1 MGPSGEDKMTN
12 MIQNLRVAALASFA
26 LLAFALMAAPAPALA
41 ETKEY
46 TIVIKDHVFEPAEVR
61 VPAGEKIRL
70 IVLNQDITPEEF
82 ESHDLNLEKIIGGG
96 RKGTFVFGPLDPGT
110 YKFFGEFN
118 EDSAQGVV
126 IAE

>member
-1 MGPSGEDKMTN
+1 
-12 MIQNLRVAALASFA
+12 MIKLFQRIRIAVMAAFA
-26 LLAFALMAAPAPALA
+26 VLAFGLVAPAMA
-41 ETKEY
+41 ETLEI
-46 TIVIKDHVFEPAEVR
+46 TIVIKDHVFSPSEVR

-70 IVLNQDITPEEF
+70 IVKNEDATPEEF

-96 RKGTFVFGPLDPGT
+96 RQGTFVFGPLEAGT

>member
-1 MGPSGEDKMTN
+1 MQRIRITA
-12 MIQNLRVAALASFA
+12 LAVFAALA
-26 LLAFALMAAPAPALA
+26 LCLAPTAMA
-41 ETKEY
+41 ETMEV
-46 TIVIKDHVFEPAEVR
+46 TIVIKDHKFEPAEVR

-70 IVLNQDITPEEF
+70 IVVNEDATPEEF

-96 RKGTFVFGPLDPGT
+96 RKGTFVFGPLDAGT

-126 IAE
+126 IAEE

>member
-1 MGPSGEDKMTN
+1 MKKHFQH
-12 MIQNLRVAALASFA
+12 IRIAILAAFA
-26 LLAFALMAAPAPALA
+26 VLAFGLTAPAVA

-46 TIVIKDHVFEPAEVR
+46 TIVIKDHKFEPAEVR

-70 IVLNQDITPEEF
+70 IVLNEDATPEEF

-110 YKFFGEFN
+110 YSFFGEFN